1 MEKCRYITL
10 TDINPAHFLWTEKDD
25 IQSLVRLLL
34 YSNEIDIEGIILCS
48 SCFLKHGGGS
58 RAVKIVKRMLD
69 AYESVKPNLDCH
81 APGYPSAETLRQ
93 CVHLGIPEFG
103 KALGDGFGEEKYNR
117 NPGVQCI
124 LAALEK
130 EDSRP
135 LWVGLW
141 GGANTLAQALWQI
154 SRTKSS
160 EEIKRILSRLRIH
173 SISDQDN
180 SAKWI
185 RQNFGSDLFYMVTPS
200 NGTTAGTKEYCRA
213 VWPGIS
219 ADTNGHGSEDGIHGG
234 GFSGADTSLVSKRWI
249 REHIQSKGVLGKQY
263 PKTVF
268 IMEGDTPAFLGLI
281 PNGLNMPERPDY
293 GGWSGRYRQA
303 VSPENTPIWS
313 GDADSVLGNDGKK
326 HHSPQASLWRW
337 RPDFQ
342 YDFAARMEWTV
353 TDSFEEGSHPP
364 VVNLKQSRYQA
375 IRVGQTVTI
384 DASDSGSPDG
394 APLFYRWFWYSEAG
408 TGGVPGKLSPDNTP
422 STTVTFFSAGTY
434 HLILQVTGA
443 RKFPLCRYQRIVFE
457 VSNEIEG
464 GFSL

>member
-1 MEKCRYITL
+1 MEKCRYIAL
-10 TDINPAHFLWTEKDD
+10 TDINPGHFPWTEKDD

-58 RAVKIVKRMLD
+58 GALKIVERMLD
-69 AYESVKPNLDCH
+69 AYESVKPNLERH
-81 APGYPSAETLRQ
+81 AAGYPSAETLWQ
-93 CVHLGIPEFG
+93 CVHLGIRAFG
-103 KALGDGFGEEKYNR
+103 EALGNGFGEEKYNS

-130 EDSRP
+130 EDPRP

-154 SRTKSS
+154 SRTKSG
-160 EEIKRILSRLRIH
+160 EETKRLLSRLRIH
-173 SISDQDN
+173 AISDQDN

-185 RQNFGSDLFYMVTPS
+185 RQNFGSDLFYIVTPS

-249 REHIQSKGVLGKQY
+249 WEHIRSKGALGKQY

-281 PNGLNMPERPDY
+281 PNGLNVPERPDY

-303 VSPENTPIWS
+303 VSPENTTIWS
-313 GDADSVLGNDGKK
+313 GDADAVSGNDGKN
-326 HHSPQASLWRW
+326 HRSPQASLWRW
-337 RPDFQ
+337 RSDFQ

-364 VVNLKQSRYQA
+364 VVKLKQPQYQA
-375 IRVGQTVTI
+375 VRAGETVTL
-384 DASDSGSPDG
+384 DASDSFSSDG
-394 APLFYRWFWYSEAG
+394 APLSYRWFWYSEAG
-408 TGGVPGKLSPDNTP
+408 TGGVPGALSRDNAP
-422 STTVTFFSAGTY
+422 STTVTFSSAGTY

-443 RKFPLCRYQRIVFE
+443 RKLPLRRYQRIVFE
-457 VSNEIEG
+457 VSDEIG
-464 GFSL
+464 GRLSL